1 MNLTL
6 EQQIGQMLWFG
17 WQGDTPEAAL
27 TVSSHARAL
36 LEDFQVGGIILMGR
50 NIRDP
55 RQVAGLTT
63 ELQAAL
69 PVPLFTGI
77 DQEGG
82 KVVRLPL
89 PGLTFAGNMALGAIG
104 DPQAVTSV
112 TAAIGEQ
119 LACMGLSVNFA
130 PVLDVNNNPANPV
143 IGVRSFGENPQGVA
157 ELGVAALQG
166 FEQARVIACC
176 KHFPGHGD
184 TAVDSHLDLPV
195 QPADRSRLE
204 AVELVPFRAAIA
216 AGTPLLMTAHICFPA
231 LDDRWPA
238 TISRAILTE
247 MLRGELGY
255 EGVVVTDCLEMSG
268 IAHFFG
274 VEEAALAAIEAGAD
288 CLLVCH
294 TLETQRRIH
303 RALLAAAREGR
314 LPAARIEASVERILR
329 LKAEY
334 GLEKRRLADPTI
346 AEQVVG
352 ADRFRDL
359 ELQIARR
366 AVTVVRDDHGWLPL
380 PAAPA
385 IVTGGDA
392 VATRLVRALR
402 ESGIG
407 ADAVPAA
414 DIEAVAGQTI
424 LVVLTATNEE
434 CGPALVE
441 RWLTGGMRV
450 IVVAAREPYVLADYA
465 HAPCLLATYGEGDA
479 CLAALAEVLAGR
491 ARCEGRLPVTL
502 VGDRF
507 PRYNA

>member
-1 MNLTL
+1 MSLTL

-17 WQGDTPEAAL
+17 WQGDTTEASP

-36 LEDFQVGGIILMGR
+36 LEEFQVGGIILMGR
-50 NIRDP
+50 NVRNP

-63 ELQAAL
+63 ELQAAS
-69 PVPLFTGI
+69 PTPLFTGI

-82 KVVRLPL
+82 NVARLPL

-104 DPQAVTSV
+104 DPQAATSV

-119 LACMGLSVNFA
+119 LACMGLNVNFA

-143 IGVRSFGENPQGVA
+143 IGVRSFGEDPQAVA
-157 ELGVAALQG
+157 KLGVAAVRG
-166 FEQARVIACC
+166 FEEAHVIACV

-195 QPADRSRLE
+195 QSADRSRLE
-204 AVELVPFRAAIA
+204 SVELVPFRAAIA
-216 AGTPLLMTAHICFPA
+216 AGTPLLMTAHIRFPA

-238 TISRAILTE
+238 TLSRAILSE

-268 IAHFFG
+268 IAHYFG

-288 CLLVCH
+288 CLLACH

-314 LPAARIEASVERILR
+314 LPAARIEASVERIMR
-329 LKAEY
+329 LKAVY
-334 GLEKRRLADPTI
+334 GLEKRRLADPAI
-346 AEQVVG
+346 AERVVS
-352 ADRFRDL
+352 AERFRDL
-359 ELQIARR
+359 ERQIARR
-366 AVTVVRDDHGWLPL
+366 SVTIVRDDQAWLPL
-380 PAAPA
+380 PAMPV
-385 IVTGGDA
+385 IV
-392 VATRLVRALR
+392 
-402 ESGIG
+402 SG
-407 ADAVPAA
+407 ADAVSSRLAVVLRGA
-414 DIEAVAGQTI
+414 GIRADVLVATDIEAVAGQTI
-424 LVVLTATNEE
+424 LVALTATNEE
-434 CGPALVE
+434 CGPALVK
-441 RWLTGGMRV
+441 RWLKGGTRV
-450 IVVAAREPYVLADYA
+450 IVVAAREPYVLAEYA
-465 HAPCLLATYGEGDA
+465 DAPCLLATYGDGDA
-479 CLAALAEVLAGR
+479 CLAALVEVLAGR
-491 ARCEGRLPVTL
+491 ARPEGRLPVTL